1 MRSKYQFSAVAGLL
15 CLGLT
20 ACGDSIAPGG
30 SEIPEDVRQELV
42 SLLDESGFFADDYG
56 QAGATEGASMA
67 SSDATAGAAA
77 SEVTAPRLWG
87 RRRGFPVRR
96 QVTIEVDE
104 EAGTAVASK
113 EIDFDGRFLLD
124 ITDDG
129 QINPTEKPLQ
139 ETLRQHAEF
148 ERLDREEVDENGRRR
163 RWRLVKVSPAEFS
176 MTDAAKQTV
185 AILQVTV
192 EVNGEI
198 LADITDPG
206 APIDVERGL
215 PKLRRGDEVT
225 VTAHVSNENVE
236 NTPPTFV
243 FLHLF
248 HASPNARLW
257 LRLPMDEVE
266 GEPGVYQRSWTV
278 RQTGR
283 ERIAVDAID
292 AETFTTQSEDDYRAN
307 TWGIPYAVLDTPAG

>member
-1 MRSKYQFSAVAGLL
+1 MCRKYQVSAAAGLL
-15 CLGLT
+15 CLGIA
-20 ACGDSIAPGG
+20 ACGDSIGPGG
-30 SEIPEDVRQELV
+30 SEVPEDIRQELV
-42 SLLDESGFFADDYG
+42 SLLDESGFFADDFG
-56 QAGATEGASMA
+56 QAGATEGAST
-67 SSDATAGAAA
+67 SSDAITGATA
-77 SEVTAPRLWG
+77 SRVTAPRLWG
-87 RRRGFPVRR
+87 RRRGVPVRR
-96 QVTIEVDE
+96 QITVEVDE
-104 EAGTAVASK
+104 EAGTAVAWK

-129 QINPTEKPLQ
+129 QLNPTEKPLQ

-148 ERLDREEVDENGRRR
+148 ERLEREQVDERGRRR

-176 MTDAAKQTV
+176 MMDVAKQTV
-185 AILQVTV
+185 AISQVTI

-198 LADITDPG
+198 LADITDPS
-206 APIDVERGL
+206 APLDVERGL

-225 VTAHVSNENVE
+225 VTAHVTNENVQ

-257 LRLPMDEVE
+257 LRLPMEEVD

-307 TWGIPYAVLDTPAG
+307 IWGIPYLVLDTPAG